1 MKEILKPIEN
11 CHQYFI
17 SNFGK
22 VYSQK
27 SGKLKELKQ
36 FVDSK
41 ENYMMIGLINDDGKR
56 NKYLVHRLVA
66 RAFIPNSNNL
76 PEVNHKDKNKQ
87 NNHVNNLEWC
97 TRKENLEDSY
107 TTMSPNRNFQLC
119 KLIVNGE
126 CVGEFDGVVRA
137 ARYASEKY
145 GASKSS
151 LEKYLKWLNIEID
164 FDGKNERKQYEGHA
178 CTSTQNRKIISV
190 YKGNKLV
197 GKFKK
202 YQDVADFLT
211 RYDIHVSETWVRQAR
226 NRGVLIHGFK
236 IER

>member
-22 VYSQK
+22 VYSQR
-27 SGKLKELKQ
+27 SGRLKELKQ
-36 FVDSK
+36 FTDSK
-41 ENYMMIGLINDDGKR
+41 GHYMMIGLIDNNGNRK
-56 NKYLVHRLVA
+56 KYLVHRLVA
-66 RAFIPNSNNL
+66 KAFIPNPNNL

-107 TTMSPNRNFQLC
+107 TTMSSNRNFKLC
-119 KLIVNGE
+119 KLFVDGQ
-126 CVGEFDGVVRA
+126 CVGEFDGVIRA
-137 ARYASEKY
+137 AKYASEKY

-164 FDGKNERKQYEGHA
+164 FEGKSERKQYENHV
-178 CTSTQNRKIISV
+178 CTATQNRNTISV
-190 YKGNKLV
+190 YRGNKLL

-202 YQDVADFLT
+202 YQEVADFLAQ
-211 RYDIHVSETWVRQAR
+211 YDIHVSESWVRIAR
-226 NRGVLIHGFK
+226 NRGKLIHGFK